1 MLRNIIRHRATLKH
15 YIHSGR
21 AIHTTMPSY
30 NTLTQFPSPIKKV
43 QILDSS
49 DTYADADAP
58 APNYI
63 DTMHVFNELRRL
75 GFTEEQS
82 DTILQLVKETLSHSV
97 GKMEQKMLDSNE
109 LENELYLFEAA
120 QSELKVEITTSRE
133 GDLHSLA
140 NEKSLLENLLNEEM
154 DDLNKELIVSRND
167 SQVLINDQIS
177 ENTLLQRT
185 LKRRIQDLNNRIS
198 TEINGDIK
206 SEIEGLRWHTT
217 SRGLMAVLVLV
228 FAIMSGVSISKKV
241 NREYTPQEVILRTLE
256 PEDTENDIS
265 SKEQKDEAAEK
276 KS

>member
-1 MLRNIIRHRATLKH
+1 
-15 YIHSGR
+15 
-21 AIHTTMPSY
+21 MPSY